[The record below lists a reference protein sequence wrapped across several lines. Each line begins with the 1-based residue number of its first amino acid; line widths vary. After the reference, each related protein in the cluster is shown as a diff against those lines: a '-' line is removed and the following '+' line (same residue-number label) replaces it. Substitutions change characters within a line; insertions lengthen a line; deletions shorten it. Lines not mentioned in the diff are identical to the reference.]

1 MERLREFFHR
11 HFEPLFVLVVLA
23 ATALVSLFI
32 PYKFAFLNF
41 FYIPALLAAYYLGRR
56 QAVLGALLIV
66 IMVSIYAYLEPG
78 AFLARTDQWALLAQ
92 LLTWAGFLLLATD
105 LVGRLTERLRGESEQ
120 TRALNIELTEYKQ
133 DLEATRDQ
141 LRDHVNNLEQRV
153 TERTEHLEK
162 SKQAIEELKTK
173 VEEALYASMDPRVVK
188 MIIENRLRTEKRRVS
203 LMFSDLEQ
211 FTTYSEER
219 RPELVINDLNRFLEK
234 MEQLLQNY
242 KAHIDKYMGDGIMVE
257 FGAPVDY
264 ERHCLL
270 AVVAGLQMQ
279 KLVQSSQFPWNMR
292 VGIATG
298 EPIIG
303 LVGHNRKSYTA
314 IGDVVNLASRIE
326 KLCPAGLV
334 TVDETTYEDVARFVV
349 AQRKTLLPQYESCD
363 PETASEIEITQLQ
376 LNETPEDIELLKRLG
391 ALLLPFDAIQSHE
404 FYERAMK
411 LAPDDI
417 EAKMGFAEA
426 ALKLSNNSDISVR
439 GKKAKMTLFEIS
451 ALVDPLLD
459 RNKIPEPLYQDHIG
473 TIDKLETHPEGLLL
487 PVEAVDGCIG
497 HSRAVGFLVYAVA
510 NALKLADLEKH
521 DLLLAGYLADIGKGI
536 IPHHLLNRS
545 GSLNPEEFE
554 EVVKH
559 PRESVR
565 RLKSMGYQNQFAFE
579 AILSHHERFDGK
591 GYPNGLKGK
600 DIPLGG
606 RILSLCDAYDA
617 MTSWRPY
624 RDSWAGSAAFLELA
638 KETQQGKFDPRVTQ
652 TLGVLLG
659 HIKPQVKR

>member
-1 MERLREFFHR
+1 MEHLREFFHR
-11 HFEPLFVLVVLA
+11 HFEPLFVLTVLA
-23 ATALVSLFI
+23 AIALVSLFI

-66 IMVSIYAYLEPG
+66 IVVSSYAYLEPD
-78 AFLARTDQWALLAQ
+78 AFISSKDQWALAAQ
-92 LLTWAGFLLLATD
+92 LLTWAGFLLLAAD
-105 LVGRLTERLRGESEQ
+105 LVGRLTQRLRGESEQ
-120 TRALNIELTEYKQ
+120 ILALNSELTAHKA

-141 LRDHVNNLEQRV
+141 LRDHVDHLEQRV
-153 TERTEHLEK
+153 TERTEHLER
-162 SKQAIEELKTK
+162 SKQAIEELKAK

-211 FTTYSEER
+211 FTSYSEER
-219 RPELVINDLNRFLEK
+219 RPELVINDLNRFLEQ
-234 MEQLLQNY
+234 MEQILLHY

-279 KLVQSSQFPWNMR
+279 KLIQGGQFPWGMR

-314 IGDVVNLASRIE
+314 IGDVVNLAARIE
-326 KLCPAGLV
+326 KLCPTGLV
-334 TVDETTYEDVARFVV
+334 TIDETTYQQVERFVV
-349 AQRKTLLPQYESCD
+349 AQRKTLLPEYESCD
-363 PETASEIEITQLQ
+363 PETARQIEITQLQ
-376 LNETPEDIELLKRLG
+376 LNETADDIDLLKRL
-391 ALLLPFDAIQSHE
+391 ASLLLPFDTAQSHE
-404 FYERAMK
+404 LYERAMK

-426 ALKLSNNSDISVR
+426 ALKLSNYGDISVR
-439 GKKAKMTLFEIS
+439 GRKVKLTLYEVS
-451 ALVDPLLD
+451 ALIDPLLD
-459 RNKIPEPLYQDHIG
+459 RNKIPEPLYQEHIE
-473 TIDKLETHPEGLLL
+473 TIDKLETYPEGLIL
-487 PVEAVDGCIG
+487 PVEAVDGCVG
-497 HSRAVGFLVYAVA
+497 HSRVVGLLAYAVA
-510 NALKLADLEKH
+510 NALNLADQEKH
-521 DLLLAGYLADIGKGI
+521 DLLLAGYLADIGKAI

-545 GSLNPEEFE
+545 GSLNPEEFA
-554 EVVKH
+554 EVGKH

-600 DIPLGG
+600 DIPHGG

-652 TLGVLLG
+652 TLGLLLG
-659 HIKPQVKR
+659 HLKPQAKR